1 MKIEN
6 NAVVRFHYS
15 VAEAGQAGSALSE
28 RENSR
33 AGEPLAILIGH
44 GNIVPG
50 LEAALLGHEAGDRF
64 EVTLTPEQGY
74 GERRDGMIQ
83 RVAKKNFPKGIVLK
97 PGVQVTLQTNQGPR
111 MVIVQKVGASVVD
124 VDLNHPMAGR
134 MLAFEIEV
142 IDVRAASD
150 EEIAHR
156 HVHGDG
162 AHPH

>member
-15 VAEAGQAGSALSE
+15 VAEAGQPEASAAEL
-28 RENSR
+28 ENSR
-33 AGEPLAILIGH
+33 AGEALAILIGH

-50 LEAALLGHEAGDRF
+50 LETALLGHEAGDRF
-64 EVTLTPEQGY
+64 EATLVPEQGY

-83 RVAKKNFPKGIVLK
+83 RVAKKFFPKGVALK
-97 PGVQVTLQTNQGPR
+97 PGVQVTLKTNQGPR
-111 MVIVQKVGASVVD
+111 MVTVQKVGASVVD

-134 MLAFEIEV
+134 TLAFEIEV
-142 IDVRAASD
+142 IDVRPASD

-162 AHPH
+162 GHAH

>member
-15 VAEAGQAGSALSE
+15 VAEAGQAE
-28 RENSR
+28 TENSR
-33 AGEPLAILIGH
+33 AGDPLTILIGH

-64 EVTLTPEQGY
+64 AATLTPEQGY

-83 RVAKKNFPKGIVLK
+83 RVAKKFFPKGVLLK
-97 PGVQVTLQTNQGPR
+97 PGVQVTLQTNQGAR
-111 MVIVQKVGASVVD
+111 MVTVHKVGASVVD

-134 MLAFEIEV
+134 TLAFEIEV
-142 IDVRAASD
+142 VDVRAASD

-162 AHPH
+162 GHAH

>member
-6 NAVVRFHYS
+6 NTVARFHYS
-15 VAEAGQAGSALSE
+15 VAEEGQPEL
-28 RENSR
+28 ENSR

-50 LEAALLGHEAGDRF
+50 LEAAMLGREAGERF
-64 EVTLTPEQGY
+64 EVTLAPEQAY
-74 GERRDGMIQ
+74 GERREGMIQ
-83 RVAKKNFPKGIVLK
+83 RVAKKLIPKGAVLK
-97 PGVQVTLQTNQGPR
+97 PGVQLTLQTNQGPR
-111 MVIVQKVGASVVD
+111 MVTVHKVGASVVD

-134 MLAFEIEV
+134 TLAFAIEV
-142 IDVRAASD
+142 VDVRAASD

-162 AHPH
+162 GHAH

>member
-15 VAEAGQAGSALSE
+15 VAEAGQPGTDLSE
-28 RENSR
+28 MENSR

-50 LEAALLGHEAGDRF
+50 LEAAMLGREAGERF
-64 EVTLTPEQGY
+64 EVTLAPEQAY

-83 RVAKKNFPKGIVLK
+83 RVAKKLFPKGVALK
-97 PGVQVTLQTNQGPR
+97 PGVQVTLKTNQGPR
-111 MVIVQKVGASVVD
+111 MVTVHKVGASVVD

-134 MLAFEIEV
+134 TLAFAIEV
-142 IDVRAASD
+142 VEVRAASD

-162 AHPH
+162 GHAH

>member
-15 VAEAGQAGSALSE
+15 VAEAGQPGRVLSE
-28 RENSR
+28 LENSR
-33 AGEPLAILIGH
+33 EGEPLAILIGH

-50 LEAALLGHEAGDRF
+50 LEAALLGHDVGDRF

-83 RVAKKNFPKGIVLK
+83 RVAKKLFPKGVALK
-97 PGVQVTLQTNQGPR
+97 SGVQVTLQTNQGPR
-111 MVIVQKVGASVVD
+111 MVTVHKVGASVVD

-134 MLAFEIEV
+134 TLAFEIEV

-162 AHPH
+162 GHAH

>member
-15 VAEAGQAGSALSE
+15 VAESGQAAT
-28 RENSR
+28 ENSR
-33 AGEPLAILIGH
+33 EGEPLTILIGH

-50 LEAALLGHEAGDRF
+50 LETALLGHQAGDRF

-83 RVAKKNFPKGIVLK
+83 RVAKKFFPKGVVLK
-97 PGVQVTLQTNQGPR
+97 PGVQVTLKTNQGAR
-111 MVIVQKVGASVVD
+111 MVTVHKVGASVVD

-134 MLAFEIEV
+134 TLAFEIEV
-142 IDVRAASD
+142 VDVRAASD
-150 EEIAHR
+150 EEVAHR
-156 HVHGDG
+156 HAHGDG
-162 AHPH
+162 GHAH